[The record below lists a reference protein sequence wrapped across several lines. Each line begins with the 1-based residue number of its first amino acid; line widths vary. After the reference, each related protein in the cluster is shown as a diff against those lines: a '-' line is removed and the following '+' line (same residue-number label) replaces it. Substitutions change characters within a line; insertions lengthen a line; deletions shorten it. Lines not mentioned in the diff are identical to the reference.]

1 MLALSMHSCIGN
13 TGAAILFPSTSDILL
28 VLRYRCILHQ
38 VLSKY
43 CQVSKSTSSLMS
55 GGNRIA
61 QPSAEKAIRLTF
73 TTHDFGTKADLSP
86 SCKGCLLS
94 RMFSPLT
101 YVPWDDFLSWMKTT
115 ADFCMATRSVCCGER
130 IDRLVRTASEGS
142 SVRIAWC
149 REMTGLRIQPLSTA
163 GMSCFCSVFEALP
176 IIISVS

>member
-55 GGNRIA
+55 VGNRIA

-73 TTHDFGTKADLSP
+73 TTHDFGTKADLVP
-86 SCKGCLLS
+86 FLQRMLVKQDVLAVDVCAVGRLLVLDEDY
-94 RMFSPLT
+94 RR
-101 YVPWDDFLSWMKTT
+101 FLYG
-115 ADFCMATRSVCCGER
+115 D
-130 IDRLVRTASEGS
+130 
-142 SVRIAWC
+142 
-149 REMTGLRIQPLSTA
+149 
-163 GMSCFCSVFEALP
+163 
-176 IIISVS
+176 SVSMLRREDRQVGTHSFGRLECEDCVVS